1 MEHFFMKNLILIM
14 QQYRNNKGE
23 SMNKVKLKIF
33 LNLKNFYEL
42 SFKIKEEKNPE
53 WKRSLQ
59 EIARGVYL
67 ELNNLFLLHKPLW
80 RELNAKFK
88 DVKKKFGVEF
98 HPNTPITKIG
108 EKLKE
113 MGYYYD
119 KRTTLASATIRQ
131 TNTYGKGTVTK
142 VVEATREEKKP
153 SLEIKSDKISS

>member
-1 MEHFFMKNLILIM
+1 ML
-14 QQYRNNKGE
+14 NKKTKQGE

-67 ELNNLFLLHKPLW
+67 ELNNLFLIHKPLW

-88 DVKKKFGVEF
+88 DAK
-98 HPNTPITKIG
+98 
-108 EKLKE
+108 
-113 MGYYYD
+113 
-119 KRTTLASATIRQ
+119 
-131 TNTYGKGTVTK
+131 
-142 VVEATREEKKP
+142 
-153 SLEIKSDKISS
+153 SLEDVKAIEMERANG